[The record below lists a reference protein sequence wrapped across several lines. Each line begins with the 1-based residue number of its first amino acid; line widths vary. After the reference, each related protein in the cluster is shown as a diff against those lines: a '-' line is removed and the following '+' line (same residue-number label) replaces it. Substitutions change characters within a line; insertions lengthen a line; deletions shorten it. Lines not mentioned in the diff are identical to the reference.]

1 MSKLYILPRA
11 LIRQGGQGQRRGCQD
26 TRSLLSSLT
35 SSTRRISASGAELE
49 ALEAQ
54 VLNLSLKYNFVTPL
68 THMVVTKPEGQ
79 EQFQVAEKPVEVG
92 ECGAGS

>member
-1 MSKLYILPRA
+1 M
-11 LIRQGGQGQRRGCQD
+11 
-26 TRSLLSSLT
+26 
-35 SSTRRISASGAELE
+35 SSTHRISASGAKLE

-79 EQFQVAEKPVEVG
+79 EQFQVAEKPEEVG
-92 ECGAGS
+92 ECGVGAQPPLLQTTPLTPAVIDSQRPILAH

>member
-1 MSKLYILPRA
+1 MSSI
-11 LIRQGGQGQRRGCQD
+11 
-26 TRSLLSSLT
+26 
-35 SSTRRISASGAELE
+35 RRISASGAELE
-49 ALEAQ
+49 AIEAQ

-92 ECGAGS
+92 ACGAGSPPPLLQTTPLTLPS

>member
-1 MSKLYILPRA
+1 M
-11 LIRQGGQGQRRGCQD
+11 
-26 TRSLLSSLT
+26 
-35 SSTRRISASGAELE
+35 SSTCRISASGAELE

-79 EQFQVAEKPVEVG
+79 DQFQVAEKPVEVG
-92 ECGAGS
+92 ECGARSQPPQLQNMAVTLPS